1 MKRAKRSAV
10 WDHFTRKDDKVHCS
24 YCDAVFIYHST
35 TSPLI
40 YHLRNI
46 HPTVNSSEAS
56 TSGGLQQQTIQATL
70 ARRMCDDK
78 RANEITK
85 PIVNMIVK
93 DMLPL
98 SLADGEGFREVMG
111 FIEPGYRIPSR
122 KTLTNCL
129 EQQFAEKKA
138 ELKRK
143 LATVDV
149 ALTTDCWTV
158 LTTESYITVT
168 CHYIEEYADFH
179 EQEHIDGP
187 VIGNVCPGS
196 PCRQLFNS
204 LMFVSHFS

>member
-1 MKRAKRSAV
+1 
-10 WDHFTRKDDKVHCS
+10 
-24 YCDAVFIYHST
+24 
-35 TSPLI
+35 
-40 YHLRNI
+40 
-46 HPTVNSSEAS
+46 
-56 TSGGLQQQTIQATL
+56 
-70 ARRMCDDK
+70 
-78 RANEITK
+78 
-85 PIVNMIVK
+85 MIVK

-149 ALTTDCWTV
+149 ALTTDCWTA

-168 CHYIEEYADFH
+168 CHYIEEYVDFH

-196 PCRQLFNS
+196 PCRQLLNS
-204 LMFVSHFS
+204 LMFVSHFAEPTVG